1 MGGAFG
7 KGQPDLAG
15 IGFEVARAGARIG
28 DATGETTPELIAG
41 IDQTT
46 KFMILIARA
55 VATADRLKLGDARV
69 ATLEVSEA
77 HRCPRRVS
85 ERLLPG

>member
-15 IGFEVARAGARIG
+15 IGFEVARAAARCD
-28 DATGETTPELIAG
+28 DAAGKATPELIAG
-41 IDQTT
+41 IDQAT

-55 VATADRLKLGDARV
+55 VATADRLKLGDACI
-69 ATLEVSEA
+69 AALQVSEA